1 MSNLSSDEKAYNE
14 WWMGRFDEKHYKII
28 RLFDH
33 EKKVQTYTTANS
45 RYSDQEDAEA
55 AFFTADR
62 FGMDVT
68 SVAVNGVQF
77 KRINGMIRRITDVSS

>member
-33 EKKVQTYTTANS
+33 EKRCRHIPPQIRDIVTKKTLRLHFLPLIGSVWMS
-45 RYSDQEDAEA
+45 R
-55 AFFTADR
+55 
-62 FGMDVT
+62 V
-68 SVAVNGVQF
+68 
-77 KRINGMIRRITDVSS
+77 